1 MIGSALVT
9 HLRAQGHQVLRL
21 VRRRS
26 TAPDEVTWDPVAGTV
41 DVARLTGTEAVI
53 HLAGAGV
60 GDHRWTDDY
69 KREILTSR
77 VDGTATIVRA
87 ITQLDPKPSVL
98 VAGSAIGWYG
108 DTGDRA
114 VTESDPAGTGFLADV
129 VRAWEAA
136 ADPAAQAGI
145 RVVHARTGLVVAKAG
160 GAWAKLFPLFRLG
173 LGGKMGSGRQ
183 YWSWI
188 SLRDELAALEFLMNS
203 DHLTGPVN
211 LTAPMRQPTLRSPPP
226 WVGCWD
232 DQPCCRCPASHLGPP
247 SANSQLKSS
256 AVSGWCPRYLN
267 PKASLGRTQIS
278 NRRSGR
284 PWTNALRRCRCRR
297 RLGRTRG
304 SAATFGARTQCLST
318 RGRR

>member
-211 LTAPMRQPTLRSPPP
+211 LTAPHAATNAEVTAAMGRVLGRPTLLP
-226 WVGCWD
+226 V
-232 DQPCCRCPASHLGPP
+232 P
-247 SANSQLKSS
+247 SF
-256 AVSGWCPRYLN
+256 
-267 PKASLGRTQIS
+267 
-278 NRRSGR
+278 
-284 PWTNALRRCRCRR
+284 ALRTA
-297 RLGRTRG
+297 LGEFSTEVLG
-304 SAATFGARTQCLST
+304 SIRVVPAVLESEGFTWQDPNIESAIRAALD
-318 RGRR
+318 